1 MDPQPQFTQEVD
13 EHKEYLQNRLNQ
25 LYSKLSEED
34 QKFADT
40 QMFAIDENQAL
51 LQEAHR
57 LRDENIAVNQQL
69 QQVSAMLQA
78 LRVKD
83 LTNDLRK
90 KSIAKASKSL
100 TKSVERDKSILGA
113 ESVSVKSVMNSM
125 VGDSAQK

>member
-1 MDPQPQFTQEVD
+1 
-13 EHKEYLQNRLNQ
+13 
-25 LYSKLSEED
+25 
-34 QKFADT
+34 
-40 QMFAIDENQAL
+40 MFAIDENQAL